1 MPLKTSWVA
10 TANSAETP
18 FPLNN
23 LPYGV
28 FSTDGT
34 EARCGV
40 AIGDMILDMAAAE
53 ERGLI
58 ALADDPLFDV
68 PYWNDLMAQGPA
80 VWAALRERLTSLL
93 EEGSEARETV
103 EPLLVPMAQATL
115 HMPFMVS
122 EYTDFYAGRHHA
134 TNIGT
139 MFRGAENALPPN
151 WLHIPIGYNG
161 RASSVVVS
169 DTPVRRPWG
178 QLKGPNDDKP
188 RFAPCA
194 RFDLE
199 LEMGAIVGCLLYT
212 SPSPRD

>member
-53 ERGLI
+53 ESGLV

-80 VWAALRERLTSLL
+80 VWAALRERLTALRSVWAVLL
-93 EEGSEARETV
+93 LFFLVIGGLYGAFDFHPLNLTFSPTEA
-103 EPLLVPMAQATL
+103 
-115 HMPFMVS
+115 
-122 EYTDFYAGRHHA
+122 AG
-134 TNIGT
+134 
-139 MFRGAENALPPN
+139 
-151 WLHIPIGYNG
+151 
-161 RASSVVVS
+161 
-169 DTPVRRPWG
+169 
-178 QLKGPNDDKP
+178 
-188 RFAPCA
+188 
-194 RFDLE
+194 
-199 LEMGAIVGCLLYT
+199 MGAMGAFLIALSRGGLSIKSTFEVLKET
-212 SPSPRD
+212 TFTAAA